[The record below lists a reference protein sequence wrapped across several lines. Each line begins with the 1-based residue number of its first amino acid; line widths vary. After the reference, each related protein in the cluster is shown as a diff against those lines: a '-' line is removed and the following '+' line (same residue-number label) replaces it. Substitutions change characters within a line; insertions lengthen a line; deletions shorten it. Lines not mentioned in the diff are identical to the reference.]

1 MLDLKNIAL
10 ALGGEIRGDEVLA
23 PGPGHSRRDRSLCIK
38 LAPSAP
44 DGFLIHSFS
53 PADDAL
59 TCKDHVRAKLGLEPF
74 KSNGGNGRTRE
85 VRPRAIGSY
94 DYVDEAGGLLY
105 QAVRY
110 EPKDFRQRRP
120 DGKGGWIW
128 NLDGVRRALYRLPE
142 IIEAKSNGY
151 LICVVEGEKDAD
163 NLWKL
168 NIPATTN
175 CGGAGNWRDEYSE
188 TLRGAEVLIISDND
202 KPGRAHGDQVGAALA
217 GNKIWRLD
225 LASVWPACPPK
236 GDISDWIEAGGTAE
250 ELWKLIDAA
259 PLCTVMVCQTK
270 EDCSING
277 LVTKS

>member
-59 TCKDHVRAKLGLEPF
+59 ACKDMCGRSSA
-74 KSNGGNGRTRE
+74 SNRSSPMAVMAAHGRQDR
-85 VRPRAIGSY
+85 RAIDSY
-94 DYVDEAGGLLY
+94 DYVGEAGALLY

-120 DGKGGWIW
+120 DGNGGWIW
-128 NLDGVRRALYRLPE
+128 NLDGVRRVLYRLPE
-142 IIEAKSNGY
+142 VIEAKSKGY

-175 CGGAGNWRDEYSE
+175 CGGAGNWCDEYSE

-202 KPGRAHGDQVGAALA
+202 KPGRAHADQVGAALT
-217 GNKIWRLD
+217 GSQQD
-225 LASVWPACPPK
+225 LAARSRQRMAWLPAK
-236 GDISDWIEAGGTAE
+236 GRYFGLDRSRRHGGGIMEAH
-250 ELWKLIDAA
+250 
-259 PLCTVMVCQTK
+259 
-270 EDCSING
+270 
-277 LVTKS
+277 